1 MKILHIIGTL
11 NTGGIQKFILELS
24 QTQNLRKFNHQIL
37 CTTLSDDSFKYKF
50 QNIKTPIFYLP
61 FKYLPNNHIPFRI
74 DKVFRFIYSLTF
86 GIRLWIFLVKSDQKI
101 IHSHIDT
108 QLMSQVLASLL
119 SRKYIIWTIHGE
131 YILKNRTILF
141 IRFIKYF
148 ISDNK
153 FQIIADSNS
162 ALKSTL
168 QLSEKTQIK
177 SNIIQT
183 GINLEPFDKKYDKSL
198 IRIKN
203 NIDLDTIIIGSTGRI
218 VWEKGYDQLITLM
231 ETLKIKDKKICIL
244 IAGDGSLR
252 QKLMDIVT
260 IKQLKDKVVFLGNI
274 KNIPEFLSMLDVYV
288 QPSITEGYPL
298 SVLEAM
304 ASGLPI
310 IVSNAGGLKEMIVN
324 GENGIIY
331 KSGDIKELKE
341 ALKKMLNLSPHEKI
355 KMGEIALNN
364 ITANNS
370 IEKVSEKYKTKYL
383 QC

>member
-1 MKILHIIGTL
+1 LKILHIIGTL
-11 NTGGIQKFILELS
+11 NTGGVQKFILELC
-24 QTQNLRKFNHQIL
+24 QTQNLRKFHHQIL
-37 CTTLSDDSFKYKF
+37 CTMLSDDNFKYKF
-50 QNIKTPIFYLP
+50 QNIKAPVFYLP
-61 FKYLPNNHIPFRI
+61 FKYLPKNNIPFRI
-74 DKVFRFIYSLTF
+74 DKLFRFIYSLTF
-86 GIRLWIFLVKSDQKI
+86 GIRLWIFLVKSNQKI
-101 IHSHIDT
+101 IHSHIYT
-108 QLMSQVLASLL
+108 QLMSQVLAALL

-131 YILKNRTILF
+131 YSLKNRTILF

-153 FQIIADSNS
+153 FQIIADSDS

-168 QLSEKTQIK
+168 QFSEQAQIK

-218 VWEKGYDQLITLM
+218 VWEKGYGQLITLM
-231 ETLKIKDKKICIL
+231 ETLKLKDKKIRIL

-260 IKQLKDKVVFLGNI
+260 IKQLEDKVVFLGNI
-274 KNIPEFLSMLDVYV
+274 ENIPEFLSMLDIYI
-288 QPSITEGYPL
+288 QPSMTEGYPL

-310 IVSNAGGLKEMIVN
+310 IVSNAGGLKEMIVH

-341 ALKKMLNLSPHEKI
+341 ALKKMLNLSPNEKNM
-355 KMGEIALNN
+355 MGKIALNK
-364 ITANNS
+364 ISTNNS
-370 IEKVSEKYKTKYL
+370 IEKVAEKYKTKYL